1 MDSVYRLSRAGQ
13 SERLVGVVRRFRK
26 HPGGVIGSIIVLMA
40 LCLAIAG
47 GRVAP
52 TNPKA
57 IDLDNRLLP
66 PLSTRAGTTHYLG
79 TDQVGRDVLS
89 NVISG
94 ARVSMTIGFVS
105 VLGAGTAGLVL
116 GLLGGYL
123 GGNVDWTV
131 RVITDTQM
139 SIPFLLLAL
148 AGVAIFG
155 HDVRALIG
163 IFIATSWYVY
173 TRPVRALVL
182 SLRETAFIEAARAI
196 GCSSARILLF
206 HMLPSV
212 LGIAAVIG
220 SLELA
225 RIIVVEASLS
235 FLGAGVPPSTPSWG
249 SLISDGRP
257 YLREAWWISAAPGVA
272 LTMLTVGVYL
282 MGDALRDVFD
292 PTSER
297 WKVLR

>member
-1 MDSVYRLSRAGQ
+1 
-13 SERLVGVVRRFRK
+13 
-26 HPGGVIGSIIVLMA
+26 
-40 LCLAIAG
+40 
-47 GRVAP
+47 
-52 TNPKA
+52 
-57 IDLDNRLLP
+57 
-66 PLSTRAGTTHYLG
+66 
-79 TDQVGRDVLS
+79 
-89 NVISG
+89 
-94 ARVSMTIGFVS
+94 
-105 VLGAGTAGLVL
+105 
-116 GLLGGYL
+116 
-123 GGNVDWTV
+123 
-131 RVITDTQM
+131 M

-163 IFIATSWYVY
+163 IFAATSWYVY

-182 SLRETAFIEAARAI
+182 ALREPAFIEAARAI
-196 GCSSARILLF
+196 GCSAQRILLF
-206 HMLPSV
+206 HMFPSV

-257 YLREAWWISAAPGVA
+257 YIREAWWISTAPGAA
-272 LTMLTVGVYL
+272 LTLLTVGVYL
-282 MGDALRDVFD
+282 MGDALRDAFD

-297 WKVLR
+297 TSRNVAGRS